1 MGQQGI
7 CEIFHKVGSGL
18 PTKRFAATFPPMK
31 HTILAFLALGVG
43 LANAA
48 DENKKAVD
56 LKAGDFTFKV
66 AAPWKKEKPSSRMV
80 AGQLSHE
87 KGKDVVTKFYFFG
100 AGQGGAV
107 DANVKRWIGQFQ
119 GTPEVE
125 TTKVKYG
132 KTKVTFVFAEG
143 TYLDGPP
150 FGQKTPKADYALYG
164 AILEGSSAPVFIKS
178 TGRKK
183 SMEALKK
190 EFKKLAGTPFP
201 GKKPVEVDE

>member
-80 AGQLSHE
+80 AGKSVSSLLLLLVLSTSA
-87 KGKDVVTKFYFFG
+87 KGQCRG
-100 AGQGGAV
+100 EE
-107 DANVKRWIGQFQ
+107 
-119 GTPEVE
+119 PS
-125 TTKVKYG
+125 
-132 KTKVTFVFAEG
+132 
-143 TYLDGPP
+143 GP
-150 FGQKTPKADYALYG
+150 L
-164 AILEGSSAPVFIKS
+164 
-178 TGRKK
+178 
-183 SMEALKK
+183 
-190 EFKKLAGTPFP
+190 
-201 GKKPVEVDE
+201 